1 MAVQYLSSKG
11 KPFLSLGNNP
21 LLLLRAFGL
30 FFDNLNDCFYK
41 KNLIV
46 RKEKNILGL
55 FVFIKISA
63 VNGPGWGILSL
74 YLNKCGNF
82 SSIVKMRTLFRKKKL
97 KLRTS
102 FSKKSNL
109 SLSLSP
115 SMIYLT
121 CSWFKIILQIHCF
134 VSHCFL
140 SLIKLLNYK
149 EEDCLYCEIIYV
161 KLSYNR
167 SMC

>member
-1 MAVQYLSSKG
+1 MAVQSVSLKG

-41 KNLIV
+41 KKSMV
-46 RKEKNILGL
+46 RKGKNILGL

-63 VNGPGWGILSL
+63 VNGPRWCFLSL

-82 SSIVKMRTLFRKKKL
+82 SSIVKMRPLFRKKKV
-97 KLRTS
+97 KIVNVVQQ
-102 FSKKSNL
+102 KKAL

-115 SMIYLT
+115 SMIYLK
-121 CSWFKIILQIHCF
+121 CSWCKIILQIHCF
-134 VSHCFL
+134 VSHFFL
-140 SLIKLLNYK
+140 SLVKLLNYK
-149 EEDCLYCEIIYV
+149 KEDCLYCEII
-161 KLSYNR
+161 
-167 SMC
+167 